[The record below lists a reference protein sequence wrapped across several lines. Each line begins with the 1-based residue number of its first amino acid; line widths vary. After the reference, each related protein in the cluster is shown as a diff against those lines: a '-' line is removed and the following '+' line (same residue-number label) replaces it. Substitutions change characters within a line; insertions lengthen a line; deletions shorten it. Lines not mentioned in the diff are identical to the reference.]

1 MKRLIKEIISSNGKY
16 KATIKLRSDE
26 TYEID
31 ILQFNHEIVA
41 GYGEVCEP
49 FWEPVPNM
57 TTSIVDTLSNAEK
70 IGVEKIE
77 EAINFRTGD

>member
-31 ILQFNHEIVA
+31 ILQFNH
-41 GYGEVCEP
+41 EVCEP